1 MTVDE
6 ARTLLGPAVVADI
19 EARPTRPLTDEQIAL
34 LVPVLTTDQR
44 PDADAA

>member
-34 LVPVLTTDQR
+34 LVPVLTAD
-44 PDADAA
+44 PHPADAAA